1 MDLKTLNPIPGVKT
15 WLHNATAAENTS
27 QVLAP
32 ATNQQTAVLPD
43 TPRDAEIVS
52 GTFVPDIQINTTSHN
67 DALAHTER
75 LRKTVES
82 FNDDR
87 MVGLE
92 WVIVHFFKALAYL
105 LPPFIAWIVGS
116 AIGQAFAGKFDW
128 NNPYTWYSYG
138 ISIGMEMMIPVMGY
152 SVTVAAKRAT
162 KDRSQIWIPIV
173 LALFFVGLAV
183 GNSSLRCS

>member
-52 GTFVPDIQINTTSHN
+52 GTFVPDIQINTAKGS

-75 LRKTVES
+75 IRKTVES
-82 FNDDR
+82 FNEEKQTW
-87 MVGLE
+87 LE
-92 WVIVHFFKALAYL
+92 WLVVKFFTVLDYL
-105 LPPFIAWIVGS
+105 LPIGIA
-116 AIGQAFAGKFDW
+116 
-128 NNPYTWYSYG
+128 
-138 ISIGMEMMIPVMGY
+138 
-152 SVTVAAKRAT
+152 
-162 KDRSQIWIPIV
+162 
-173 LALFFVGLAV
+173 
-183 GNSSLRCS
+183 